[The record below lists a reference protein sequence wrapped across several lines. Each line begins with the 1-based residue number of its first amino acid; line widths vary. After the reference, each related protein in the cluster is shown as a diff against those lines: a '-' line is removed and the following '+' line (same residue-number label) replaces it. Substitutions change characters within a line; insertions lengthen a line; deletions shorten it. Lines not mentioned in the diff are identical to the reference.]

1 MRAKPKAFF
10 FLFLQIRNAETINGE
25 KSLKLFFFFFKTP
38 VCVLSAMDC
47 SLPGFSLHGILQA
60 KILKWAAMPYSR
72 GSS

>member
-1 MRAKPKAFF
+1 MRVKSKAFF
-10 FLFLQIRNAETINGE
+10 FVPTDKKCRDYEWRKKFEVV
-25 KSLKLFFFFFKTP
+25 FFFFKTP

-60 KILKWAAMPYSR
+60 KILKWVAMPYSR